1 MKMLHALRFPV
12 FVLILSLLAGSMVF
26 PLTACLACE
35 PLVGN
40 TGIDSS
46 GISLFDPADFEED
59 DVLSVK
65 SGLPQET
72 VLAAGP
78 ASARPGN
85 FPAPI
90 SRRTPPPK
98 HQ

>member
-1 MKMLHALRFPV
+1 MKMLHALRFPIFLLV
-12 FVLILSLLAGSMVF
+12 LSLFAGSMGLL
-26 PLTACLACE
+26 PPACPACE

-40 TGIDSS
+40 TGIDPS

-59 DVLSVK
+59 DVLSTK
-65 SGLPQET
+65 SGLPQEA
-72 VLAAGP
+72 VLTAGP